1 MSTFRPGREQRRQR
15 LATRR
20 GRRARQPDLR
30 DSTEGV
36 LRYPV
41 WLRRAVAGALLV
53 ILPVGGWLFAHWNIT
68 EGQADADAVAT
79 QPRHTAR
86 LVDVRDRGRDCP
98 CYKVEYEG
106 EEYELYNGYPL
117 DETIGS
123 PVQVVFRPDDPEL
136 VIGVSDPWTWE
147 PDPEAD
153 RTVYTVMLLLG
164 FGLAL
169 VGAWKLLPDDR
180 ANSVLF
186 GGPGEKRAP

>member
-20 GRRARQPDLR
+20 GRRARQPLLEEIR
-30 DSTEGV
+30 QGV

-41 WLRRAVAGALLV
+41 WLRRALAGALLV
-53 ILPVGGWLFAHWNIT
+53 VLPVVGWLFARWNIA

-79 QPRHTAR
+79 QPRHTAK
-86 LVDVRDRGRDCP
+86 LVDFREWGRSCP

-106 EEYELYNGYPL
+106 EVYELYNGYPL
-117 DETIGS
+117 DETLGA
-123 PVQVVFRPDDPEL
+123 PVQIVFRPDDPEL
-136 VIGVSDPWTWE
+136 AIGVSDPWSWE
-147 PDPEAD
+147 PDPAAD

-164 FGLAL
+164 FGFAL

-180 ANSVLF
+180 AKSVLF
-186 GGPGEKRAP
+186 GGPGDPGAQ